1 MGAQKSLRMPCFEL
15 PPQTP
20 YHPSPPS
27 STSDPPGV
35 TGVSTPGYSPYLYP
49 HLAIYLPIN
58 SEGPYK
64 GHNCGTKRATA
75 KSIATIP
82 AESIPFIEVA
92 VLVADIGYELYPACE
107 TVRDL
112 DQLYS
117 DLGMADEA
125 PEDAMH
131 SVATQSCQMR
141 GKSRCD

>member
-1 MGAQKSLRMPCFEL
+1 
-15 PPQTP
+15 
-20 YHPSPPS
+20 
-27 STSDPPGV
+27 
-35 TGVSTPGYSPYLYP
+35 LYP

-141 GKSRCD
+141 GKSRCDWPGEQAPWISVLLQQEQGSFWSGWQDSKPNYR